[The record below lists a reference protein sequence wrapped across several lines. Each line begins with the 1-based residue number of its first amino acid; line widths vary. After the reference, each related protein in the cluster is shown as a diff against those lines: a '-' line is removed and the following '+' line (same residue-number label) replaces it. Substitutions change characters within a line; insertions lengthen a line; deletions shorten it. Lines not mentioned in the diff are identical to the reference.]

1 MIWPPLTARNVATL
15 TVSQASEADRRGSA
29 WGSELSGTVHMELE
43 TGSRRTSITVA
54 AGTSIV
60 CPLLAAVSARR
71 PRGRAGRDDVLEFGQ
86 GHLAGR
92 VIGLAD
98 GEHPP
103 GRRGAQREEEQ
114 NAGSAEVCVY
124 VARV

>member
-29 WGSELSGTVHMELE
+29 WGSELSGTVHIELE
-43 TGSRRTSITVA
+43 TGSRRISITVA

-71 PRGRAGRDDVLEFGQ
+71 PSTGVGGGGGDGDGLGGGAECRGTEAEPAAPVGPVCG
-86 GHLAGR
+86 
-92 VIGLAD
+92 
-98 GEHPP
+98 P
-103 GRRGAQREEEQ
+103 RG
-114 NAGSAEVCVY
+114 
-124 VARV
+124 